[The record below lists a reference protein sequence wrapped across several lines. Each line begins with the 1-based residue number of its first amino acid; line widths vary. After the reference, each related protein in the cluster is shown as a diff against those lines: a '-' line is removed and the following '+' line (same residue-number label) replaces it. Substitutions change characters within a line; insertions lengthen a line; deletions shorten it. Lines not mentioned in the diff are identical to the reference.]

1 MATKK
6 KSRRFTKVPLVIA
19 AVAASAALV
28 YAAATIYGPGPSS
41 LASARASAA
50 PVKTGA
56 AAARLRVTLDP
67 NLFTGEAHRA
77 YEVAAH
83 HPALLAQLHCYCGC
97 ERDGTMHNLLD
108 CYRTTHG
115 SECPTCMG
123 EALEA
128 ARLARQGVPIE
139 EIRNKLSARWGGG
152 E

>member
-1 MATKK
+1 MG
-6 KSRRFTKVPLVIA
+6 IA

-28 YAAATIYGPGPSS
+28 YAVATIYGLSPSS
-41 LASARASAA
+41 RASAA
-50 PVKTGA
+50 PVKTES

-67 NLFTGEAHRA
+67 NLFAGEARRA
-77 YEVAAH
+77 YEVAAR

-97 ERDGTMHNLLD
+97 ERDGMMHNLLD
-108 CYRTTHG
+108 CYRTSHG
-115 SECPTCMG
+115 SQCPVCMG

-139 EIRNKLSARWGGG
+139 QIRDKLRARWGDG